1 MRRATYPALTW
12 PVLSAAALLALS
24 LAMSPAAARA
34 GEVMQIRISDLAFAP
49 AEITVRVG
57 DTVEWVNEDFLDHT
71 ATAQDGAFDVLI
83 PAGKAARLTPTAAGT
98 FAYFCRFHPDMT
110 ATLRVTAR

>member
-1 MRRATYPALTW
+1 LI
-12 PVLSAAALLALS
+12 ALS
-24 LAMSPAAARA
+24 LAMSPAPVRA
-34 GEVMQIRISDLAFAP
+34 GEVTQIRISDLAFAP

-57 DTVEWVNEDFLDHT
+57 DTVEWVNADFLDHT
-71 ATAQDGAFDVLI
+71 ATAQDTAQDGAFDVLI
-83 PAGKAARLTPTAAGT
+83 VAGKAARLTLTAAGT